1 MNALIEEGDIVVTRD
16 DIESVAEEL
25 EEVLELDD
33 DSFANL
39 MLQLSNDVK
48 DNLRWI
54 LDEYINDFLEKNKL
68 DMQSRTDI
76 KDEEYRLN
84 RKDGWK
90 GAAR

>member
-84 RKDGWK
+84 RKDGWRDE
-90 GAAR
+90 GI